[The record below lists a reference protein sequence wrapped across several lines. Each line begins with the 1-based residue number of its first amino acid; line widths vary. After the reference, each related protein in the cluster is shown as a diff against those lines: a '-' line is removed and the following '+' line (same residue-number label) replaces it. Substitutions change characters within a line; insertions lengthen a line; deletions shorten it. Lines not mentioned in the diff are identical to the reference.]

1 MNVSVYNNTLVC
13 PKPHTTTIQKADARL
28 DTVMLQKILES
39 FVIHAK
45 IKSVFAGIDATGFGH
60 TQASY
65 YYTKRIKLRRK
76 FVKISAISDMKKQL
90 VCAVKIR
97 HRQDMTV
104 WILCHC
110 YTRQIPFFPSTL

>member
-1 MNVSVYNNTLVC
+1 M
-13 PKPHTTTIQKADARL
+13 
-28 DTVMLQKILES
+28 
-39 FVIHAK
+39 IHARIKK
-45 IKSVFAGIDATGFGH
+45 IFAEIDTTGFGH

-76 FVKISAISDMKKQL
+76 FVKMSAISDMKEQL
-90 VCAVKIR
+90 IYAIKIR

-110 YTRQIPFFPSTL
+110 YTRQTTFVPSVP